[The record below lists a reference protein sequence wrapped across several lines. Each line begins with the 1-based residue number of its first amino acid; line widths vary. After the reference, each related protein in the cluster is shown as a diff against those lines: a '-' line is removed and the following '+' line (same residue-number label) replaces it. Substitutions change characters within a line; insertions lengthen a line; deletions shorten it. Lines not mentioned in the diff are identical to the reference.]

1 VKLLREYI
9 RELLTERAMGVEDV
23 LKAGYY
29 VVVSEDAP
37 SFEIK
42 LYKNDPRQQHIGKRL
57 FYSSIGVIAAEK
69 PAASRGLGC
78 LGAYEVVWSN
88 AEEAPGY
95 GPLLY
100 DLAME
105 LATSKG
111 SGLMSDRH
119 SVSDDAFR
127 VWKYY
132 ANRRPDVEVIQL
144 DDSDDRLTPGEP
156 SDNCDQKNAYKDGRD
171 GLYWHDWGG
180 SAWDPRGKEVLL
192 KSPRTKMYR
201 SKGTPKIEALRK
213 VGRWVRCSWGSESTG
228 GC

>member
-1 VKLLREYI
+1 MNLLREYI

-23 LKAGYY
+23 LKARYY
-29 VVVSEDAP
+29 VVVSEDAS

-42 LYKNDPRQQHIGKRL
+42 LYKNDPRPALGKARL
-57 FYSSIGVIAAEK
+57 PYSSIGVIAAEK

-88 AEEAPGY
+88 AEEASGY

-111 SGLMSDRH
+111 SGIMADRH

-144 DDSDDRLTPGEP
+144 DDLDDRLTPGEP
-156 SDNCDQKNAYKDGRD
+156 SDNCDQKNAYKDDRD
-171 GLYWHDWGG
+171 GLYWHDWSG
-180 SAWDPRGKEVLL
+180 AVWDPRGKEVLL